1 MRQCT
6 YFYPKSFPKPRL
18 PNTLNINTKYAGWN
32 VNEPRL
38 FFANGKRDPWREV
51 TVSSDFYNRKS
62 TDLQPIAVSDGFH
75 CSDLLTRFGAADKT
89 VYDVQQLAIAYF
101 TKWVKD
107 WQAKHPEAVQ
117 GGAVTVI
124 NPASVPAPP
133 AFAPAVSPPSNPS
146 PITVAANVTTPTSA
160 PAPANNQAKK
170 VVPNSFNFGN

>member
-1 MRQCT
+1 MLTSPAYSSQT
-6 YFYPKSFPKPRL
+6 ANVSIIFLLL
-18 PNTLNINTKYAGWN
+18 PLAVTHLATN
-32 VNEPRL
+32 VL
-38 FFANGKRDPWREV
+38 GDPWREV

-75 CSDLLTRFGAADKT
+75 CSDLITRFGAADKT
-89 VYDVQQLAIAYF
+89 VYDVQQLAVAYF

-107 WQAKHPEAVQ
+107 WQAEHPEAVK
-117 GGAVTVI
+117 GGPVTVI

-146 PITVAANVTTPTSA
+146 PITVSPNVTAPTSA

-170 VVPNSFNFGN
+170 VVPNSFNFGNQ